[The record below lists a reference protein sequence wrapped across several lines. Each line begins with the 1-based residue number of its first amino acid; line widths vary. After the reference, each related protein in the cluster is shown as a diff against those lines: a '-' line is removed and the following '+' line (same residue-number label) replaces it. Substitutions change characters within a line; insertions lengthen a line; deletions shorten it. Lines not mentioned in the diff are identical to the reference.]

1 MCLTAHKQVGTE
13 SDANTNANTCVI
25 HGLAISH
32 LKSVPHKHIGTKP
45 DANADVTHQGEV
57 IEHLLD
63 LNFSTYSFLL
73 LMFHIN
79 HHWYLFSK
87 LLHCGILVAF
97 RQSCCTLFLPRSVH
111 VEDAEAERFVLFV
124 FQLCFLTWKWFPSSQ
139 GSWRMSDSLRHSWVQ
154 DHGRSGSPFWV
165 TSLTLSY
172 QGEKQAAPSK
182 DDYLS
187 KGI

>member
-1 MCLTAHKQVGTE
+1 MCLTAHKQVDTE

-73 LMFHIN
+73 LMFHVN
-79 HHWYLFSK
+79 HH
-87 LLHCGILVAF
+87 
-97 RQSCCTLFLPRSVH
+97 
-111 VEDAEAERFVLFV
+111 
-124 FQLCFLTWKWFPSSQ
+124 
-139 GSWRMSDSLRHSWVQ
+139 
-154 DHGRSGSPFWV
+154 
-165 TSLTLSY
+165 
-172 QGEKQAAPSK
+172 
-182 DDYLS
+182 
-187 KGI
+187 